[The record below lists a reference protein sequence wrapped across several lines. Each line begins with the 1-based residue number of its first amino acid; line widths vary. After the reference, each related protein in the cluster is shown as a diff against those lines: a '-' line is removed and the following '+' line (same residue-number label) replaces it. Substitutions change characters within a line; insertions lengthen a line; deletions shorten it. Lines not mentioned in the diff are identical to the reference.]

1 MTLAC
6 RAGNPGSTPGRG
18 VLKTDSQPATDF
30 YRSQTELAKE
40 QIKLLKKQEE
50 FIELQKKDLFESK
63 KNRESI
69 KQFTF
74 VLAFG
79 VIATI
84 FFNLFQIFVQFNQ
97 SNNIHLLVIS
107 AIFIFL
113 FLLYIGFIFHIF
125 PFEERIYSYWKKN
138 PVKILF
144 IIIAISVLIWL
155 LLTVPNFTLS

>member
-18 VLKTDSQPATDF
+18 VLKMDSQPATDF
-30 YRSQTELAKE
+30 YRSQAELAKE

-113 FLLYIGFIFHIF
+113 FL
-125 PFEERIYSYWKKN
+125 SS
-138 PVKILF
+138 F
-144 IIIAISVLIWL
+144 IIH
-155 LLTVPNFTLS
+155 F